1 MGNIEAALRSVSRY
15 MDSEE
20 NLLPLG
26 VRSEAKSYWS
36 YILPALVRHP
46 AVKELLAEYGN
57 LWKTSEDL
65 VRKKMQIS

>member
-1 MGNIEAALRSVSRY
+1 

-20 NLLPLG
+20 TLLPLG

-46 AVKELLAEYGN
+46 AVKELLAEYGIFG
-57 LWKTSEDL
+57 KQAKICE
-65 VRKKMQIS
+65 KEKQIF